1 MTIVVGY
8 TTKPEGRAA
17 LARAILEAQTHSE
30 DMLVLNVSAG
40 EAYADPLL
48 ATEDELDEVR
58 GELARAGVEGQV
70 RQLVRGKDV
79 ADELLAITGELGA
92 SLLVIGLRKRS
103 PVGKLVLGS
112 NAQKIL
118 LSVDVPVLAVKA

>member
-17 LARAILEAQTHSE
+17 LARAIHEAQTHAE
-30 DMLVLNVSAG
+30 DLLVLNVSGG

-58 GELARAGVEGQV
+58 AELSRAGVEGQV

-79 ADELLAITGELGA
+79 TGELGA

>member
-17 LARAILEAQTHSE
+17 LARAIHEAQAHAE
-30 DMLVLNVSAG
+30 DVLVLNVSAG
-40 EAYADPLL
+40 QAYADPLL
-48 ATEDELDEVR
+48 ASEDELDEVR
-58 GELARAGVEGQV
+58 AQLADARVKGEV
-70 RQLVRGKDV
+70 RQLMRGKDV
-79 ADELLAITGELGA
+79 ADELYAITNELGA

>member
-17 LARAILEAQTHSE
+17 LARAIHEAQTHAE
-30 DMLVLNVSAG
+30 DLLVLNVSGG

-58 GELARAGVEGQV
+58 AQLADAGVAGEV

-79 ADELLAITGELGA
+79 ADELLTITGELGA
-92 SLLVIGLRKRS
+92 SLLVIGLRRRS